1 MGLATARI
9 LGRDHRV
16 VLCDRDPGRLDRAEL
31 ELRELGVDCETATC
45 DITDR
50 VAVEALAERAG
61 SLGRVASVV
70 HTAGLSPHMGPAEQ
84 ILEVNALGTV
94 HVERAFRRLDGEGFC
109 IVNVASAAGHLPPL
123 VPPSARTYELALTD
137 PDRFLRRMRG
147 RCDLLPRRLRPG
159 MAYALSKHFVIWF
172 SRRLAPELGRE
183 GARVLSVS
191 PGSFDT
197 EMGRLEDA
205 GGAGELA
212 RRSAL
217 GRYGRVEEIAE
228 LLAFVAGDRAGYLTG
243 TDILVDGG
251 ARAAMTF
258 RDTLAMARRR

>member
-1 MGLATARI
+1 
-9 LGRDHRV
+9 
-16 VLCDRDPGRLDRAEL
+16 
-31 ELRELGVDCETATC
+31 
-45 DITDR
+45 
-50 VAVEALAERAG
+50 
-61 SLGRVASVV
+61 
-70 HTAGLSPHMGPAEQ
+70 MGPAER

-94 HVERAFRRLDGEGFC
+94 HVERAFHRFARDGFC
-109 IVNVASAAGHLPPL
+109 LVNVASSAGHLPRA

-137 PDRFLRRMRG
+137 PDRFLRRLDG
-147 RCDLLPRRLRPG
+147 RCELVPRRLRPG

-172 SRRLAPELGRE
+172 SRRMAAELGRR

-212 RRSAL
+212 RRSSL
-217 GRYGRVEEIAE
+217 GRYGRVAEIAE
-228 LLAFVAGDRAGYLTG
+228 LLAFVAGARAGYLTG

-251 ARAAMTF
+251 ARAAMTL
-258 RDTLAMARRR
+258 RDALAMARSR